1 MEIMGAS
8 ELIAFESMIASK
20 FNSGEI
26 RAPIHLSDGNE
37 SQLISIF
44 KEVKE
49 SDWVFSSWRSHY
61 HCLLKGVPPNELEAE
76 IMAGRSISLCF
87 PKYRVFTSAIVA
99 GQVSQAVGVAL
110 AIKRAGGLEKVWCF
124 IGDMTSETGTAQS
137 SITYSRNHNLPIV
150 FVVEDN
156 GNSVLTNTRQIWG
169 SDLLRYEKLDGFNL
183 LSYKYNN
190 SYPHAGAGKRVQ
202 F

>member
-1 MEIMGAS
+1 
-8 ELIAFESMIASK
+8 
-20 FNSGEI
+20 
-26 RAPIHLSDGNE
+26 
-37 SQLISIF
+37 
-44 KEVKE
+44 
-49 SDWVFSSWRSHY
+49 
-61 HCLLKGVPPNELEAE
+61 
-76 IMAGRSISLCF
+76 MAGRSISLCF